1 MSDFTSSEMQ
11 GLAASLVA
19 TPMAVIATAYVV
31 HGAIPGDTGITIASV
46 LCAVVFLAVPRI
58 LSQVLGQQPHAATRR
73 LTAS

>member
-1 MSDFTSSEMQ
+1 MSDFTSSELQ

-19 TPMAVIATAYVV
+19 TPIAVIATAYVV

-58 LSQVLGQQPHAATRR
+58 LSGVLGQQAPGAIRR
-73 LTAS
+73 VTAS